1 MYFENFQR
9 WGFCPDHGEIV
20 PVMGYSQWQEEI
32 HSSIKGRPLPVY
44 LVSVAPHF
52 HVPPCEESAS
62 ILSVT
67 ALYVQEYYDEVPLS
81 LFFSRWT
88 DQMPSVIPLR
98 TGSPALWSNLQPSFG
113 LLPDCPRQFW
123 IVLTWTRD
131 STQCVICIF
140 LLTDNSHFGGMK
152 VGLGMPFLIYFCYL
166 NLCRS
171 LRV

>member
-1 MYFENFQR
+1 MGILPWP
-9 WGFCPDHGEIV
+9 WGGCSSDGLFSMTRRNTFFYQGKTPPSISCVCCP
-20 PVMGYSQWQEEI
+20 S
-32 HSSIKGRPLPVY
+32 
-44 LVSVAPHF
+44 
-52 HVPPCEESAS
+52 
-62 ILSVT
+62 
-67 ALYVQEYYDEVPLS
+67 
-81 LFFSRWT
+81 FSRASMWRECLYPLCNCPLCARILWWGPPEPFLLQSEQT
-88 DQMPSVIPLR
+88 KCLQLFPLR

-152 VGLGMPFLIYFCYL
+152 VGLGMTFLIYFCYL